1 MKLAHLI
8 VSLFFYLNYL
18 SADEPVA
25 IVSKIRGK
33 VKYKFESENK
43 FHINVKQNALI
54 YLNSQIQTRKK
65 AFSKIVY
72 LDDGSV
78 ISIYPESE
86 IIIRGS
92 INEREIKKQIQV
104 IRGMIWVNSSSN
116 ANTDFTLVTAT
127 AELNCNNCSFW
138 ILSDKSIGDK
148 FIIESGQVELYNSSV
163 KSTIELFPD
172 STVISK
178 DELGFEMVST
188 SVNEIK
194 FLETLMLNADE
205 KSIKFK
211 KKESEEHKGDL
222 ISNIVVIKLKNA
234 ANVEREI
241 VLNYTQKNEI
251 SIE

>member
-116 ANTDFTLVTAT
+116 VGTDLTLSTIT

-138 ILSDKSIGDK
+138 VSSDESIGDK
-148 FIIESGQVELYNSSV
+148 FILESGQAKLYNSSV
-163 KSTIELFPD
+163 RNTITLLAD

-178 DELGFEMVST
+178 DELELEMVPT
-188 SVNEIK
+188 SVTDIK
-194 FLETLMLNADE
+194 FLESLMLSADE
-205 KSIKFK
+205 KSVNIK
-211 KKESEEHKGDL
+211 KKETEEQKEDI
-222 ISNIVVIKLKNA
+222 ISNIVIIKLKNA

-241 VLNYTQKNEI
+241 VINYKQKNDI
-251 SIE
+251 PIE